1 MYLISFREQII
12 RQEIKRWLLI
22 SSRKNDNIR
31 VVELLLVFLDF
42 LDGTA
47 TSLVGFLLCTLTLAA
62 SDDDTFA
69 GEADGRASDV
79 VAASRADMREEDII
93 DDLH

>member
-22 SSRKNDNIR
+22 SGRKNDNIR

-47 TSLVGFLLCTLTLAA
+47 TSLVGFLLGALTLAA
-62 SDDDTFA
+62 SDNDTFA
-69 GEADGRASDV
+69 G
-79 VAASRADMREEDII
+79 
-93 DDLH
+93 